1 MNKLIIKCLVVV
13 SVLLVVSCAR
23 DMTSEERIAKARD
36 YIAVGDY
43 ASANIELKSAALKDP
58 GNAEIRSEMVGVA
71 VTLGD
76 GAAAEKEIRRAVE
89 LGMPPEQ
96 LTLLLVSAIYLQGDF
111 ERVIFETERF
121 PVQLEGPFMA
131 DILAYRA
138 HAQMQLQQYKLADAT
153 IAEALNRH
161 NNSALA
167 VHAKAS
173 YEAQVGRSETAM
185 TLAKKAV
192 EIDPGSTDAWA
203 LIGDLYS
210 AEGALPEAVEAYDKA
225 IEGREYASLVLAR
238 RAMVLA
244 QLKKYGAA
252 NADIRRV
259 QAAGYSNQP
268 YVNFVRGYI
277 AFRQS
282 NYAVATAALEKSVEF
297 DEENPLSKLYLV
309 ASYLEEGKLEQA
321 QVIANQLYYTIPNS
335 VEVAR
340 MFASLNIRQQDFGAA
355 KERLGTLLEVQEDDA
370 VALGMLGS
378 MALMEGKGDE
388 AVGYLQRLSALSPD
402 DESVQKMLNLAMTMR
417 GDYITEVTS
426 ALEQQVASEDYDRM
440 LLSAAAALKQG
451 QLKEAVAIA
460 ENLQQQFPDSVGSL
474 KMLATIH
481 LSVNDWRTGQALL
494 EQTLS
499 LDPLEPSAAKTLAKI
514 YLSTGEGERGMAL
527 ISAYLKAFPNDKEAI
542 GIRAELI
549 VATRDYEEAE
559 KYLIESRDQDPGNL
573 ELQARMATLYFE
585 NGRYEQVSV
594 LTESMSDDDIRM
606 QPALMELR
614 GKSFY
619 ILSNEEGAASV
630 WDKWVDLAPDSALAN
645 FYKGDSLAKAGQ
657 LELALQSLEVSRKL
671 KPLYLPARI
680 AIIRVTAQAGD
691 MEKAFAE
698 MQQLRS
704 ELREERGDIWY
715 TQGWLEVMAGDY
727 AEAAQSLQK
736 SVSIESTP
744 ETVVLL
750 VSALNSEG
758 EADEALAALESG
770 LDTFPRNTGLIA
782 ILGQTYISSDETE
795 KAIVLY
801 QRLLEITP
809 ESVLALNN
817 LAWLLRDENPPQA
830 LEYATRASALAP
842 EDPYVLSTM
851 SVLLVGAGQTAE
863 GEQMLRK
870 AVALNPDNMQVKL
883 DLGQLLIKLGN
894 AASAESYLNAV
905 IQSGQSEAQVAQAT
919 ALLQSIDP

>member
-1 MNKLIIKCLVVV
+1 MNKLITKCFVVV
-13 SVLLVVSCAR
+13 SVFLVVSCAR

-111 ERVIFETERF
+111 ERVILETEHF

-161 NNSALA
+161 NSSALA

-192 EIDPGSTDAWA
+192 EIAPGSTEAWA
-203 LIGDLYS
+203 LIGDLYA

-225 IEGREYASLVLAR
+225 IESREYASLVLAR
-238 RAMVLA
+238 RALVLA
-244 QLKKYGAA
+244 QLKKYRAA
-252 NADIRRV
+252 NADIRWL
-259 QAAGYSNQP
+259 QGAGYSNEP
-268 YVNFVRGYI
+268 YVNFVKGYI

-282 NYAVATAALEKSVEF
+282 NYAAATAALEKSVGF

-355 KERLGTLLEVQEDDA
+355 KDRLGTLLEVQEDDA

-388 AVGYLQRLSALSPD
+388 AVGYLQRLSVLSPD

-417 GDYITEVTS
+417 GDYISEVTS

-460 ENLQQQFPDSVGSL
+460 ENLQQQFPDSVGPL
-474 KMLATIH
+474 KMLASIH

-494 EQTLS
+494 EQTLL
-499 LDPLEPSAAKTLAKI
+499 LDPLEPSAVKTLAKI
-514 YLSTGEGERGMAL
+514 YLSTGEEARAMTL

-559 KYLIESRDQDPGNL
+559 KYLIESRDQDSGNL
-573 ELQARMATLYFE
+573 ELQARLATLYFE

-614 GKSFY
+614 GKSLY
-619 ILSNEEGAASV
+619 ILSNEEGAANV
-630 WDKWVDLAPDSALAN
+630 WDKWVDLAPDSVLAN

-657 LELALQSLEVSRKL
+657 LELALQSLEVSREL

-680 AIIRVTAQAGD
+680 AIVRVTAQAGD

-736 SVSIESTP
+736 SVSIEPTP

-870 AVALNPDNMQVKL
+870 AVALNPGNMQVKL
-883 DLGQLLIKLGN
+883 DLGELLMKLGN
-894 AASAESYLNAV
+894 AASAEPYLTAV
-905 IQSGQSEAQVAQAT
+905 IQRGQSEAQVAEAT
-919 ALLQSIDP
+919 SLLQSINP

>member
-96 LTLLLVSAIYLQGDF
+96 LTLLLVNAIYLQGDF
-111 ERVIFETERF
+111 ERVILETERF

-192 EIDPGSTDAWA
+192 DIDPGSTDAWA

-210 AEGALPEAVEAYDKA
+210 AEGALPEALEAYDKA

-252 NADIRRV
+252 NAAIRRV

-340 MFASLNIRQQDFGAA
+340 MFASLNMRQQDFGAA

-417 GDYITEVTS
+417 GDYITQVTS

-460 ENLQQQFPDSVGSL
+460 ENLQQQFPDSVGPL
-474 KMLATIH
+474 KMLASIH

-499 LDPLEPSAAKTLAKI
+499 LDPLEPSAVKTLAKI
-514 YLSTGEGERGMAL
+514 YLSTGEEARAMAL
-527 ISAYLKAFPNDKEAI
+527 ISAYLKAFPNDKEALA
-542 GIRAELI
+542 IRAELV

-573 ELQARMATLYFE
+573 ELQARLATLYFE

-614 GKSFY
+614 GKSLY

-657 LELALQSLEVSRKL
+657 LELALQSLEVS
-671 KPLYLPARI
+671 
-680 AIIRVTAQAGD
+680 
-691 MEKAFAE
+691 
-698 MQQLRS
+698 
-704 ELREERGDIWY
+704 
-715 TQGWLEVMAGDY
+715 QGWLEVMAGDY

-736 SVSIESTP
+736 SVSIEPTP

-782 ILGQTYISSDETE
+782 ILGQTYISGNKTD
-795 KAIVLY
+795 KAIALY

-851 SVLLVGAGQTAE
+851 SVLLVGAGQTTE

-905 IQSGQSEAQVAQAT
+905 IQSGQSEAQVAEAT
-919 ALLQSIDP
+919 ALLQSINP